1 MRETTMMS
9 ETSLKL
15 ARNSALMKLVSQSSD
30 GINCQLSDVVILQSC
45 QLCVYVCVCVSH
57 YSTVYVSQ
65 CCEQNAVEPAGQDV
79 GW

>member
-30 GINCQLSDVVILQSC
+30 GINCQLSDVVILQS
-45 QLCVYVCVCVSH
+45 
-57 YSTVYVSQ
+57 TVYVSQ